1 MDSPKRP
8 MPPHDCKGQ
17 QNGRMDILVDLS
29 NIEVIV
35 TSDNDD
41 FDLFNED
48 NGYDDDDVVFE
59 DNDDQHN
66 SVPVLVECDVVS
78 NDGDD
83 DEEDEIYVTFFY
95 LNRQV
100 LPLVRVMVLS
110 NTCCIYLFLSAA
122 NGETRKH

>member
-35 TSDNDD
+35 TSDDDD
-41 FDLFNED
+41 FDLFDED

-110 NTCCIYLFLSAA
+110 NTCCIDLFLSAA

>member
-83 DEEDEIYVTFFY
+83 DEEDEIYVTF
-95 LNRQV
+95 
-100 LPLVRVMVLS
+100 
-110 NTCCIYLFLSAA
+110 I
-122 NGETRKH
+122 